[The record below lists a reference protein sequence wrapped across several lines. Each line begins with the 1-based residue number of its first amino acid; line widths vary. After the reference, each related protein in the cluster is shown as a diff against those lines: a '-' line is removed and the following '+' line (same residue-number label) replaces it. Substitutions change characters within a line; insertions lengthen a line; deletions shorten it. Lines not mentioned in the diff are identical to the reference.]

1 MIVELTYTFE
11 VSFDAASDD
20 FQEAFKS
27 YREVIDSSADEEDFV
42 KNAVYQAHRRG
53 GDSLLE
59 GIGYV
64 KVNGRVEDEEMYCGI
79 DLDTAAPD
87 PEIEIF

>member
-1 MIVELTYTFE
+1 MTVELTYIFE
-11 VSFDAASDD
+11 VEFDSASDD

-27 YREVIDSSADEEDFV
+27 YREVINSNADEDEFV
-42 KNAVYQAHRRG
+42 KNVVYQAHRRG

-59 GIGYV
+59 GVGYV

-79 DLDTAAPD
+79 DLDDDDPI
-87 PEIEIF
+87 PEIHTS

>member
-1 MIVELTYTFE
+1 MTVELTYTFE
-11 VSFDAASDD
+11 VEFDSASDD

-27 YREVIDSSADEEDFV
+27 YREVINSNADEDDFV

-64 KVNGRVEDEEMYCGI
+64 KVSGRVEDEEMYCGI
-79 DLDTAAPD
+79 DLDDDDPM
-87 PEIEIF
+87 PEIDTF

>member
-1 MIVELTYTFE
+1 MTVELTYIFE
-11 VSFDAASDD
+11 VDYDSASDD

-27 YREVIDSSADEEDFV
+27 YREVINSNADEEDFL

-79 DLDTAAPD
+79 DLYDDDPD
-87 PEIEIF
+87 PEIEIY

>member
-1 MIVELTYTFE
+1 
-11 VSFDAASDD
+11 
-20 FQEAFKS
+20 
-27 YREVIDSSADEEDFV
+27 
-42 KNAVYQAHRRG
+42 VYQAHRRG

-79 DLDTAAPD
+79 DLDDDDPI
-87 PEIEIF
+87 PEIDTF